1 MSKSNRQYIF
11 DALELLPESL
21 KPFVETRLSA
31 SISGHWQGEVKSRID
46 GLRVSNGA
54 LEWDL
59 PGLLKAMM
67 SFWGDAF
74 KAVLG
79 PTERAYVSEILEIRN
94 RFAHDNPFSYDD
106 TERALDTVKRLL
118 ESISAGDAAEKVST
132 MRMAV
137 LRRRIDEQ
145 RRNEERKVSPSAG
158 IRTGTN
164 GGLRAWRDVIRP
176 HDDVASGKFQTAEF
190 AADLSTVHSG
200 RAGPEYRDPREF
212 FSRTYLTAGLSEL
225 LVRGAERLAGKGGDP
240 VVELQTNFGGGKT
253 HSMLALYHMC
263 GEVPASGLFGLDQL
277 LTDAGVTVPEGVKR
291 AVIVGTARSPVNP
304 IETPEGLTIR
314 TTWGDLAYQLGGKEG
329 YALVA
334 ENDRTGISPGSELL
348 SKLFTSHSPCL
359 ILIDEWVA
367 YLRHL
372 YKADGLP
379 AGSFDTNLSF
389 VQSLTEAVK
398 VSPQTF
404 LVASLPQSQ
413 IEVGGE
419 GGEEALKR
427 LRQTFTRVNA
437 TWSPA
442 TTEESYEIVR
452 RRLFRNVE
460 PDAFPHRDNV
470 VRQFAKLYREDP
482 DAFPT
487 GCAEEDYRRK
497 LEKAYPIHPE
507 LFEQLYHSWGSME
520 RFQRTRGVLRLM
532 AQLIHELWM
541 SSDPSLMIMPGSV
554 PAAAARVQ
562 PELLNYLPKEWAPII
577 SGDVD
582 GDTST
587 PFRIDQATPSLGQ
600 VSATRRV
607 ARAVFMASAPLEG
620 SQNKGVDT
628 KRVILGV
635 CQPNERPILFEDAL
649 RRLSKQAKFLHS
661 NMGGAWYSRSPS
673 INRLASDRASVQEE
687 ALVVLEIDE
696 LLGGY
701 IRSLRDK
708 GPFGSIQVTPG
719 GSADVPDEAEGV
731 RLVVL
736 GQAHPHNGK
745 ANSAAIT
752 EAKDVFLTRGKSPR
766 VYRNTLVFLA
776 PDLAAAAGVNEAMRK
791 KLAWESILGD
801 KDGLNLLQSDIAL
814 ATRNLAEAERTLDA
828 RLRETW
834 CYLILPVQDTPQD
847 EVSWEATKVVAQDG
861 ILAQLGKKLISS
873 EGVFVEI
880 GARRLFSALSRFI
893 WNGKPHLS
901 LSDVWEYCNRF
912 TYLPRLRD
920 KEVLRGAVVKAVSE
934 MIPGPF
940 AFAEDVDE
948 DGRYDGLLI
957 DKGRADLVLIDSRSV
972 IVKAELAAKQRA
984 EDDIRSAAPT
994 GTQPAAAMA
1003 GPSVTGQTTSGPLF
1017 TPGNPGGAAPSP
1029 GAQPAPTPTPDPLP
1043 RTFYGL
1049 VELSADRPARDMTKI
1064 LEGIIEQI
1072 TSVPGGTV
1080 TLRLEID
1087 GEAPDGFDRDKQRTL
1102 LENAQVLG
1110 FKDKRLS

>member
-11 DALELLPESL
+11 DALELLPEAL
-21 KPFVETRLSA
+21 KPFVETRLSGA
-31 SISGHWQGEVKSRID
+31 VSGHWQTAVKDRVD
-46 GLRVSNGA
+46 TLRVTNGE
-54 LEWDL
+54 LDWDL

-94 RFAHDNPFSYDD
+94 RFAHDTPFTYDD
-106 TERALDTVKRLL
+106 TERALDTIKRLL
-118 ESISAGDAAEKVST
+118 ESVSAGEAAEKVGA
-132 MRMAV
+132 MRTAV

-145 RRNEERKVSPSAG
+145 RRNEERKRAPGAA
-158 IRTGTN
+158 IKTGTN
-164 GGLRAWRDVIRP
+164 VGLRSWRDVIRP

-200 RAGPEYRDPREF
+200 KAGPEYRDPREF

-225 LVRGAERLAGKGGDP
+225 LVRGAERLSGKGGDP

-263 GEVPASGLFGLDQL
+263 GEAPSSDLFGLDQL
-277 LTDAGVTVPEGVKR
+277 LTEAGVDVPEKVKR

-304 IETPEGLTIR
+304 IETPDGLTVR
-314 TTWGDLAYQLGGKEG
+314 TTWGDLAWQLGGKEG

-348 SKLFTSHSPCL
+348 ARLFTANAPCL

-372 YKADGLP
+372 YKAEGLP

-389 VQSLTEAVK
+389 VQALTEAVK

-452 RRLFRNVE
+452 RRLFRDVD
-460 PDAFPHRDNV
+460 PDAYQHRDNV
-470 VRQFAKLYREDP
+470 VRQFAKLYRDDP

-507 LFEQLYHSWGSME
+507 LFDQLYHSWGSME

-541 SSDPSLMIMPGSV
+541 SSDPSLMIMTGAV
-554 PAAAARVQ
+554 PVAAVRVQ

-582 GDTST
+582 GDAST
-587 PFRIDQATPSLGQ
+587 PFRIDQTTPNLGQ
-600 VSATRRV
+600 ISATRRV
-607 ARAVFMASAPLEG
+607 ARAVFMATAPMEG
-620 SQNKGVDT
+620 SQNLGVDT

-635 CQPNERPILFEDAL
+635 CQPHERPILFEDAL
-649 RRLSKQAKFLHS
+649 RRLSNQAKFLHT
-661 NMGGAWYSRSPS
+661 NMGGSWYSRSPS
-673 INRLASDRASVQEE
+673 INRLASERASNQEE
-687 ALVVLEIDE
+687 ALVVLEIDK

-701 IRSLRDK
+701 IRSLKDK
-708 GPFGSIQVTPG
+708 GPFGSLQVTPG

-736 GQAHPHNGK
+736 GYEHPHNGK
-745 ANSAAIT
+745 LSSSAVT
-752 EAKDVFLTRGKSPR
+752 EAKDVFLHRGKAPR

-776 PDLAAAAGVNEAMRK
+776 ADQSAAAGVNEAMRK
-791 KLAWESILGD
+791 KLAWESILSD
-801 KDGLNLLQSDIAL
+801 KDSLDLSQSNVAL
-814 ATRNLAEAERTLDA
+814 AKRNLEEAERTVDV
-828 RLRETW
+828 RLREAW
-834 CYLILPVQDTPQD
+834 CQLILPMQDTPQD
-847 EVSWEATKVVAQDG
+847 EVSWETTKVVAQDG
-861 ILAQLGKKLISS
+861 ILAQLGKKLVST

-880 GARRLFSALSRFI
+880 GARRLFSALSRFV
-893 WNGKPHLS
+893 WNGKPHLA

-940 AFAEDVDE
+940 AFAEDVGE

-957 DKGRADLVLIDSRSV
+957 DQGRSEQVLIDSRSV
-972 IVKAELAAKQRA
+972 IVKAQVAAKQRE
-984 EDDIRSAAPT
+984 EDDIFRAKREQA
-994 GTQPAAAMA
+994 QPAEVLG
-1003 GPSVTGQTTSGPLF
+1003 GPTVTGPVVTGPE
-1017 TPGNPGGAAPSP
+1017 GGVTGPDAPSP
-1029 GAQPAPTPTPDPLP
+1029 TRAPTPQPDPLP
-1043 RTFYGL
+1043 RAFYGL

-1072 TSVPGGTV
+1072 TNVPGGTV

-1087 GEAPDGFDRDKQRTL
+1087 GEAPVGFDRNKQRTL

-1110 FKDKRLS
+1110 FKEKRLS

>member
-11 DALELLPESL
+11 DALELLPEAL

-31 SISGHWQGEVKSRID
+31 AISGHWQGAVRDRVDS
-46 GLRVSNGA
+46 LRVTNGE
-54 LEWDL
+54 LDWDL

-118 ESISAGDAAEKVST
+118 EAISAGEAAERVSG
-132 MRMAV
+132 MRTAV

-145 RRNEERKVSPSAG
+145 RRNEERKAVPSAG

-164 GGLRAWRDVIRP
+164 GGLRPWRDVIRP

-200 RAGPEYRDPREF
+200 KAGPEYRDPREF

-225 LVRGAERLAGKGGDP
+225 LVRGAERLSGKGGDP

-277 LTDAGVTVPEGVKR
+277 LSDAGVAVPEKVKR

-304 IETPEGLTIR
+304 IETPDGLTIR
-314 TTWGDLAYQLGGKEG
+314 TTWGDLAYQLGGTDG

-348 SKLFTSHSPCL
+348 SRLFAANAPCL
-359 ILIDEWVA
+359 ILIDECVA

-372 YKADGLP
+372 YKAEGLP

-389 VQSLTEAVK
+389 VQALTEAVK

-507 LFEQLYHSWGSME
+507 LFPTHARCPPPDGHGHL
-520 RFQRTRGVLRLM
+520 GV
-532 AQLIHELWM
+532 
-541 SSDPSLMIMPGSV
+541 V
-554 PAAAARVQ
+554 
-562 PELLNYLPKEWAPII
+562 
-577 SGDVD
+577 
-582 GDTST
+582 
-587 PFRIDQATPSLGQ
+587 
-600 VSATRRV
+600 ATRRFEP
-607 ARAVFMASAPLEG
+607 ADHAGNASDGRSEG
-620 SQNKGVDT
+620 RVGVDEVP
-628 KRVILGV
+628 RGRLGPGDPHRHRRRK
-635 CQPNERPILFEDAL
+635 CTAAEDRLGQQLSRP
-649 RRLSKQAKFLHS
+649 
-661 NMGGAWYSRSPS
+661 
-673 INRLASDRASVQEE
+673 
-687 ALVVLEIDE
+687 
-696 LLGGY
+696 LLGDSTCRTCRVSCLGT
-701 IRSLRDK
+701 S
-708 GPFGSIQVTPG
+708 GG
-719 GSADVPDEAEGV
+719 GSPRDRHQDH
-731 RLVVL
+731 
-736 GQAHPHNGK
+736 HP
-745 ANSAAIT
+745 
-752 EAKDVFLTRGKSPR
+752 
-766 VYRNTLVFLA
+766 
-776 PDLAAAAGVNEAMRK
+776 
-791 KLAWESILGD
+791 
-801 KDGLNLLQSDIAL
+801 
-814 ATRNLAEAERTLDA
+814 
-828 RLRETW
+828 W
-834 CYLILPVQDTPQD
+834 C
-847 EVSWEATKVVAQDG
+847 
-861 ILAQLGKKLISS
+861 
-873 EGVFVEI
+873 
-880 GARRLFSALSRFI
+880 
-893 WNGKPHLS
+893 
-901 LSDVWEYCNRF
+901 
-912 TYLPRLRD
+912 
-920 KEVLRGAVVKAVSE
+920 
-934 MIPGPF
+934 
-940 AFAEDVDE
+940 
-948 DGRYDGLLI
+948 
-957 DKGRADLVLIDSRSV
+957 
-972 IVKAELAAKQRA
+972 
-984 EDDIRSAAPT
+984 
-994 GTQPAAAMA
+994 
-1003 GPSVTGQTTSGPLF
+1003 
-1017 TPGNPGGAAPSP
+1017 
-1029 GAQPAPTPTPDPLP
+1029 
-1043 RTFYGL
+1043 
-1049 VELSADRPARDMTKI
+1049 RPARRGTGPI
-1064 LEGIIEQI
+1064 RRRSAPPVERCHLPLRRWCAVLVLVAGQHHPPCRRPGELE
-1072 TSVPGGTV
+1072 
-1080 TLRLEID
+1080 L
-1087 GEAPDGFDRDKQRTL
+1087 QRT
-1102 LENAQVLG
+1102 
-1110 FKDKRLS
+1110 

>member
-11 DALELLPESL
+11 DALELLPDAL
-21 KPFVETRLSA
+21 KPFVETRLSGA
-31 SISGHWQGEVKSRID
+31 ISGHWQTAVRD
-46 GLRVSNGA
+46 RVDTLRVANGE
-54 LEWDL
+54 LDWDL

-79 PTERAYVSEILEIRN
+79 PTERAYVSEILEVRN
-94 RFAHDNPFSYDD
+94 RHAHDGAFTYDD
-106 TERALDTVKRLL
+106 TERALDTIKRLL
-118 ESISAGDAAEKVST
+118 ESVSAGDAAEKVAS
-132 MRMAV
+132 MRTAV

-145 RRNEERKVSPSAG
+145 RRNEERKSAPG
-158 IRTGTN
+158 AAIRTGTN
-164 GGLRAWRDVIRP
+164 GGLRPWRDVIRP

-200 RAGPEYRDPREF
+200 KAGPEYRDPREF

-263 GEVPASGLFGLDQL
+263 GEAPSSDLFGLDQL
-277 LTDAGVTVPEGVKR
+277 LTGAGVEVPEKVKR

-304 IETPEGLTIR
+304 IETPDGLTIR

-348 SKLFTSHSPCL
+348 SKLFTANAPCL

-372 YKADGLP
+372 YKAEGLP

-389 VQSLTEAVK
+389 VQALTEAVK

-452 RRLFRNVE
+452 RRLFRDVD
-460 PDAFPHRDNV
+460 PDAYQHRDNV

-507 LFEQLYHSWGSME
+507 LFDQLYHSWGSME

-541 SSDPSLMIMPGSV
+541 SADPSLMIMPGSV
-554 PAAAARVQ
+554 PVGAIRVQ

-582 GDTST
+582 GDAST
-587 PFRIDQATPSLGQ
+587 PFRIDQSTPNLGQ
-600 VSATRRV
+600 ISATRRV

-620 SQNKGVDT
+620 SQNQGVDT
-628 KRVILGV
+628 KRVIIGV
-635 CQPNERPILFEDAL
+635 CQPHERPILFEDAL
-649 RRLSKQAKFLHS
+649 RRLSNQAKFLHS
-661 NMGGAWYSRSPS
+661 NMGAAWYSRSPS
-673 INRLASDRASVQEE
+673 INRLASDRASTQEE
-687 ALVVLEIDE
+687 ALVVLEIDK

-701 IRSLRDK
+701 IRSLKDK
-708 GPFGSIQVTPG
+708 GPFGSLQVTPG

-736 GQAHPHNGK
+736 GYAHPHNGK
-745 ANSAAIT
+745 NGSSAVA
-752 EAKDVFLTRGKSPR
+752 EAKDVFLHRGKAPR

-776 PDLAAAAGVNEAMRK
+776 ADQSSAAGVNEAMRK

-814 ATRNLAEAERTLDA
+814 AKRNLEEAERTLDV
-828 RLRETW
+828 RLREAW
-834 CYLILPVQDTPQD
+834 CHLILPVQDTPQD
-847 EVSWEATKVVAQDG
+847 EVSWETTKVVAQDG
-861 ILAQLGKKLISS
+861 ILAQLGKKLVST

-880 GARRLFSALSRFI
+880 GARRLFSALSRFV
-893 WNGKPHLS
+893 WNGKPHLA

-940 AFAEDVDE
+940 AFAENVGE
-948 DGRYDGLLI
+948 DGCYDGLLI
-957 DKGRADLVLIDSRSV
+957 DQGRSDRVLIDSRSV
-972 IVKAELAAKQRA
+972 IVKAEVAAKQRE
-984 EDDIRSAAPT
+984 EDDIFRAKQEPKQPDNPPSDGQPSGDGNQAPDNET
-994 GTQPAAAMA
+994 GTPDTPPQP
-1003 GPSVTGQTTSGPLF
+1003 
-1017 TPGNPGGAAPSP
+1017 
-1029 GAQPAPTPTPDPLP
+1029 PTPQPDPLP
-1043 RTFYGL
+1043 RAFYGL

-1072 TSVPGGTV
+1072 TSVPGGSV

-1087 GEAPDGFDRDKQRTL
+1087 GEAPDGFDRNKQRTL

>member
-11 DALELLPESL
+11 DALELLPDAL
-21 KPFVETRLSA
+21 KPFVETRLGGA
-31 SISGHWQGEVKSRID
+31 ISGHWQSEVKSRMD
-46 GLRVSNGA
+46 GLRVSNGE

-79 PTERAYVSEILEIRN
+79 PTERAYVSEILEVRN

-106 TERALDTVKRLL
+106 TERALDTIKRLL
-118 ESISAGDAAEKVST
+118 EAVSAGEVAEKVGM
-132 MRMAV
+132 MRTAV

-145 RRNEERKVSPSAG
+145 RRNEERKASPNSG

-164 GGLRAWRDVIRP
+164 GGLRPWREVIRP

-200 RAGPEYRDPREF
+200 KAGPEYRDPREF

-263 GEVPASGLFGLDQL
+263 GEVPASSLYGLDQL
-277 LTDAGVTVPEGVKR
+277 LAGVTVPDGVKR

-304 IETPEGLTIR
+304 IETPDGLRIN
-314 TTWGDLAYQLGGKEG
+314 TTWGDLAWQLGGKEG
-329 YALVA
+329 FALVA

-348 SKLFTSHSPCL
+348 SRLFAAHAPCL

-379 AGSFDTNLSF
+379 AGSFDTNISF
-389 VQSLTEAVK
+389 VQALTEAVK

-452 RRLFRNVE
+452 RRLFRDID
-460 PDAFPHRDNV
+460 PDAFQHRDNV
-470 VRQFAKLYREDP
+470 IRQFAKLYREDP

-497 LEKAYPIHPE
+497 IEKAYPIHPE

-520 RFQRTRGVLRLM
+520 RFQRTRGVLRMM

-541 SSDPSLMIMPGSV
+541 STDPSLMIMPGSV
-554 PAAAARVQ
+554 AVGAARVQ

-587 PFRIDQATPSLGQ
+587 PFRIDQSTPNLGQ
-600 VSATRRV
+600 ISATRRV
-607 ARAVFMASAPLEG
+607 ARAVFMATAPLEG
-620 SQNKGVDT
+620 SQNQGIDT
-628 KRVILGV
+628 KQVILGV
-635 CQPNERPILFEDAL
+635 CQPNERPILFDDAL
-649 RRLSKQAKFLHS
+649 RRLSNQAKFLHS
-661 NMGGAWYSRSPS
+661 NMGGVWYSRSPS

-687 ALVVLEIDE
+687 ALVALEIDKR
-696 LLGGY
+696 LDAY
-701 IRSLRDK
+701 IRSLKDK

-736 GQAHPHNGK
+736 GYAHPHSGRDG
-745 ANSAAIT
+745 SAAVA
-752 EAKDVFLTRGKSPR
+752 EAKDVFLHRGKSPR

-776 PDLAAAAGVNEAMRK
+776 PDQGTAAGVNEAMRK

-814 ATRNLAEAERTLDA
+814 ATRNLAEAERTLEA
-828 RLRETW
+828 RLREAW
-834 CYLILPVQDTPQD
+834 CYLILPVQETPQD
-847 EVSWEATKVVAQDG
+847 EVHWEATKVVAQDA
-861 ILAQLGKKLISS
+861 ILAQLGKKLIST

-880 GARRLFSALSRFI
+880 GARRLFSALSRFV
-893 WNGKPHLS
+893 WNGKPHLA

-920 KEVLRGAVVKAVSE
+920 KEVLRGAVVKAVTE

-948 DGRYDGLLI
+948 GGRYEGLLI
-957 DKGRADLVLIDSRSV
+957 DQGRSDLVLIDSRSV
-972 IVKAELAAKQRA
+972 IVKAHVAAKQRE
-984 EDDIRSAAPT
+984 EDENQRGRPEPAQPQGGAT
-994 GTQPAAAMA
+994 GPVITGPA
-1003 GPSVTGQTTSGPLF
+1003 
-1017 TPGNPGGAAPSP
+1017 TPGPEGGPATGPDT
-1029 GAQPAPTPTPDPLP
+1029 PAPPPAPHPDPLP
-1043 RTFYGL
+1043 CAFYGL

-1087 GEAPDGFDRDKQRTL
+1087 GDAPDGFDRNKQRTL

-1110 FKDKRLS
+1110 FKEKRLS

>member
-11 DALELLPESL
+11 DALELLPDAL
-21 KPFVETRLSA
+21 KPFVETRLSGA
-31 SISGHWQGEVKSRID
+31 ISGHWQGAVKDRVD
-46 GLRVSNGA
+46 TLRVTNGE
-54 LEWDL
+54 LDWDL

-79 PTERAYVSEILEIRN
+79 PTERAYVSEILEVRN
-94 RFAHDNPFSYDD
+94 RFAHDTPFTYDD
-106 TERALDTVKRLL
+106 TERALDTIKRLL
-118 ESISAGDAAEKVST
+118 EAISAGEDAEKLAS
-132 MRMAV
+132 MRTAV

-145 RRNEERKVSPSAG
+145 RRNEERKSAPG
-158 IRTGTN
+158 ASIRTGTN
-164 GGLRAWRDVIRP
+164 GGLRPWRDVIRP

-200 RAGPEYRDPREF
+200 KAGPEYRDPREF

-225 LVRGAERLAGKGGDP
+225 LIRGAERLAGKGGDP

-263 GEVPASGLFGLDQL
+263 GEAQSSDLFGLDQL
-277 LTDAGVTVPEGVKR
+277 LTGAGVEVPEKIKR

-304 IETPEGLTIR
+304 IETPDGLTIR

-348 SKLFTSHSPCL
+348 AKLFTANAPCL

-372 YKADGLP
+372 YKAEGLP

-389 VQSLTEAVK
+389 VQALTEAVK

-452 RRLFRNVE
+452 RRLFRDVD
-460 PDAFPHRDNV
+460 PDAYQHRDNV

-507 LFEQLYHSWGSME
+507 LFDQLYHSWGSME

-554 PAAAARVQ
+554 PVGATRVQ

-582 GDTST
+582 GDAST
-587 PFRIDQATPSLGQ
+587 PFRIDQTTPNLGQ
-600 VSATRRV
+600 ISATRRV
-607 ARAVFMASAPLEG
+607 ARAVFMATAPMEG
-620 SQNKGVDT
+620 SENQGVDT

-635 CQPNERPILFEDAL
+635 CQPHERPILFEDAL
-649 RRLSKQAKFLHS
+649 RRLSNQAKFLHS

-673 INRLASDRASVQEE
+673 INRLASDRASTQEE
-687 ALVVLEIDE
+687 ALVVLEIDK

-701 IRSLRDK
+701 IRSLKDK
-708 GPFGSIQVTPG
+708 GPFGSLQVTPG

-736 GQAHPHNGK
+736 GYAHPHNGK
-745 ANSAAIT
+745 TASSAVT
-752 EAKDVFLTRGKSPR
+752 EAKDIFLHRGKAPR

-776 PDLAAAAGVNEAMRK
+776 VDQSAAAGVNEAMRK

-814 ATRNLAEAERTLDA
+814 AKRNLEEAERTLDV
-828 RLRETW
+828 RLRESW
-834 CYLILPVQDTPQD
+834 CHLILPVQDTPQD
-847 EVSWEATKVVAQDG
+847 EVSWETTKVVAQDG
-861 ILAQLGKKLISS
+861 ILAQLGKKLIST

-880 GARRLFSALSRFI
+880 GARRLHAALSRFI
-893 WNGKPHLS
+893 WGDKAHLS
-901 LSDVWEYCNRF
+901 LSEVWEFCNRF

-940 AFAEDVDE
+940 AFAEDIGE
-948 DGRYDGLLI
+948 DGRYAGLRI
-957 DKGRADLVLIDSRSV
+957 EQAQSGQILIDSRSL
-972 IVKAELAAKQRA
+972 IVKAEVAAKQRE
-984 EDDIRSAAPT
+984 EDDILRAQREP
-994 GTQPAAAMA
+994 
-1003 GPSVTGQTTSGPLF
+1003 
-1017 TPGNPGGAAPSP
+1017 
-1029 GAQPAPTPTPDPLP
+1029 AQPAEGPGGPTVTGPVVTGPDGGVVERDTSEPTHAPAPQPDPLP
-1043 RTFYGL
+1043 RAFYGL

-1072 TSVPGGTV
+1072 TNVPGGTV

-1087 GEAPDGFDRDKQRTL
+1087 GEVPDGFDRNKQRTL

>member
-11 DALELLPESL
+11 DALELLPDAL
-21 KPFVETRLSA
+21 KPFVETRLSGA
-31 SISGHWQGEVKSRID
+31 ISGHWQTAVRD
-46 GLRVSNGA
+46 RVDTLRVANGE
-54 LEWDL
+54 LDWDL

-79 PTERAYVSEILEIRN
+79 PTERAYVSEILEVRN
-94 RFAHDNPFSYDD
+94 RHAHDGTFTYDD
-106 TERALDTVKRLL
+106 TERALDTIKRLL
-118 ESISAGDAAEKVST
+118 ESVSAGEAAEKVGA
-132 MRMAV
+132 MRTAV

-145 RRNEERKVSPSAG
+145 RRNEERKAAPGAA

-164 GGLRAWRDVIRP
+164 GGLRPWRDVIRP

-200 RAGPEYRDPREF
+200 KAGPEYRDPREF

-263 GEVPASGLFGLDQL
+263 GEAPSSDMFGLDQL
-277 LTDAGVTVPEGVKR
+277 LTGAGVEVPEKVKR

-304 IETPEGLTIR
+304 IETPDGLTIR

-348 SKLFTSHSPCL
+348 AKLFTAHAPCL

-372 YKADGLP
+372 YKAEGLP

-389 VQSLTEAVK
+389 VQALTEAVK

-452 RRLFRNVE
+452 RRLFRDVD
-460 PDAFPHRDNV
+460 PDAYQHRDNV

-507 LFEQLYHSWGSME
+507 LFDQLYHSWGSME

-582 GDTST
+582 GDAST
-587 PFRIDQATPSLGQ
+587 PFRIDQTTPNLGQ
-600 VSATRRV
+600 ISATRRV
-607 ARAVFMASAPLEG
+607 ARAVFMATAPMEG
-620 SQNKGVDT
+620 SQNQGVDT

-635 CQPNERPILFEDAL
+635 CQPHERPILFEDAL
-649 RRLSKQAKFLHS
+649 RRLSNQAKFLHS

-673 INRLASDRASVQEE
+673 INRLASDRASTQEE
-687 ALVVLEIDE
+687 ALVVLEIDK

-701 IRSLRDK
+701 IRSLKDK
-708 GPFGSIQVTPG
+708 GPFGSLQVTPG

-736 GQAHPHNGK
+736 GYAHPHNGK
-745 ANSAAIT
+745 NGSSAVA
-752 EAKDVFLTRGKSPR
+752 EAKDVFLHRGKAPR

-776 PDLAAAAGVNEAMRK
+776 ADQSSAAGVNEAMRK

-814 ATRNLAEAERTLDA
+814 AKRNLEEAERTLDV
-828 RLRETW
+828 RLREAW
-834 CYLILPVQDTPQD
+834 CHLILPVQDTPQD
-847 EVSWEATKVVAQDG
+847 EVSWETTKVVAQDG
-861 ILAQLGKKLISS
+861 ILAQLGKKLVST

-880 GARRLFSALSRFI
+880 GARRLFSALSRFV
-893 WNGKPHLS
+893 WNGKPHLA

-940 AFAEDVDE
+940 AFAEDVGE

-957 DKGRADLVLIDSRSV
+957 DQGRSDLVLIDSRSV
-972 IVKAELAAKQRA
+972 IVKAEVAAKQRE
-984 EDDIRSAAPT
+984 EDDISRAKREQA
-994 GTQPAAAMA
+994 QPAEGPS
-1003 GPSVTGQTTSGPLF
+1003 GPSVTGPVVTGPEGGVTEPDTSGP
-1017 TPGNPGGAAPSP
+1017 TPP
-1029 GAQPAPTPTPDPLP
+1029 QTPQPDPLP
-1043 RTFYGL
+1043 RAFYGL

-1072 TSVPGGTV
+1072 TNVPGGTV

-1087 GEAPDGFDRDKQRTL
+1087 GEAPDGFDRNKQRTL

-1110 FKDKRLS
+1110 FKEKRLS